1 MTPPLAPWK
10 LEKHVGHLALG
21 PLTGRVQIEG
31 GVVSFRL
38 DAWQGQPQDRF
49 DVFVLGAAL
58 AQWKLEEAYVR
69 GADLVT
75 TYAKTPPYHVAPQA
89 YWRATWIAEWQSV
102 KLELVL
108 SVQTDLLDSQPK
120 CTIESGGQATSLW
133 LAGEFNGSAFREW
146 SATASLPPL
155 ASDAAPQLFVI
166 RNEVAGFSYAELVHP
181 SDFVAASIDADLG
194 TTGGIYS
201 VRSTLFPER
210 LEKGVIRRARIAGWF
225 LPLANDLTAA
235 AALAQDFVGEP
246 LPLTT

>member
-21 PLTGRVQIEG
+21 PLAGRVQIEG

-38 DAWQGQPQDRF
+38 DAWQGRPQDRF
-49 DVFVLGAAL
+49 DVFVLGAPL

-69 GADLVT
+69 GSDLVA

-89 YWRATWIAEWQSV
+89 YWRATWIAEWEAV

-108 SVQTDLLDSQPK
+108 SVQTDLLDSQPR

-133 LAGEFNGSAFREW
+133 MAGEFDGSAFREW
-146 SATASLPPL
+146 ST
-155 ASDAAPQLFVI
+155 AAPTSAGAGDASPQLYVL
-166 RNEVAGFSYAELVHP
+166 RNEQAGFSYAELVHP
-181 SDFVAASIDADLG
+181 MDFVAASIDADLG
-194 TTGGIYS
+194 TTGGIFS

-210 LEKGVIRRARIAGWF
+210 LEKGVIRRARVGGWF
-225 LPLANDLTAA
+225 LPLENDLAAA
-235 AALAQDFVGEP
+235 AALAQAFVGEP

>member
-21 PLTGRVQIEG
+21 PLAGRVQIEG

-38 DAWQGQPQDRF
+38 DAWQGRPQDRF
-49 DVFVLGAAL
+49 DVFVLGAPL

-69 GADLVT
+69 GSDLVA

-89 YWRATWIAEWQSV
+89 YWRATWIAEWEAV

-108 SVQTDLLDSQPK
+108 SVQTDLLDSQPR
-120 CTIESGGQATSLW
+120 CTIESGGQAPTS
-133 LAGEFNGSAFREW
+133 AGAG
-146 SATASLPPL
+146 
-155 ASDAAPQLFVI
+155 DAAPQLYVL
-166 RNEVAGFSYAELVHP
+166 RNEQAGFSYAELVHP
-181 SDFVAASIDADLG
+181 MDFVAASIDADLG
-194 TTGGIYS
+194 TTGGIFS

-210 LEKGVIRRARIAGWF
+210 LEKGVIRRARVGGWF
-225 LPLANDLTAA
+225 LPLENDLAAA
-235 AALAQDFVGEP
+235 AALAQAFVGEP